1 MTRLRAIVALAIAL
15 IACSS
20 VLAHPPRTTHTFVG
34 TYLCISCDLKKT
46 DGLNAQCETF
56 GHRHGIKLSSGRYI
70 YLLENDHSVDLIKGG
85 GRENFPI
92 QVTGFYDGFARTL
105 DVQKYKIDGIE
116 STWCQ
121 EHHRMDPCA
130 SHKQLL
136 KTEKAKEQLTTK

>member
-1 MTRLRAIVALAIAL
+1 MTRHRVIIAIALGL

-20 VLAHPPRTTHTFVG
+20 VLVASPRTTHTFIG
-34 TYLCISCDLKKT
+34 TYLCISCDLEKT
-46 DGLNAQCETF
+46 AGLNAQCETF
-56 GHRHGIKLSSGRYI
+56 GHHHGIKLSNGRYI
-70 YLLENDHSVDLIKGG
+70 YLLENDHSADLIKGG

-92 QVTGFYDGFARTL
+92 QVTGYYDRFARTL

-121 EHHRMDPCA
+121 EHHRMDPCS

-136 KTEKAKEQLTTK
+136 HQEKGKEQLSTK